1 MNKIGLINIQ
11 RCDSHGAVLL
21 AYALEKVLEELGY
34 EPTNIDYKY
43 AGRIKEKN
51 IVKRVY
57 LKILI
62 VLKKKLHISYAN
74 YNFFGKNIKNE
85 YDIQSKRFSDF
96 RNTYLHLT
104 KEITNPCDDVLKEFD
119 GFVVGSDVV
128 WKPEIVSCEDKN
140 IYFLKSVPD
149 NTVKVAYAASI
160 GTDNT
165 QILNNVS
172 EYYENAF
179 DNFDYLSIREKS
191 MIDFVRKYTTKSVE
205 SVIDPVFLLKQ
216 EMYMEIEKNALGDF
230 SERPYIYVYILG
242 DNTIALKEAN
252 RLAKKENCSIL
263 IDLNENFDNA
273 NLLTTNVQSAISAGP
288 LEFLYNIR
296 NAKYVITDSFHATC
310 FSLINN
316 VPFTVFDRGAVSV
329 RMQDLLKRFDIYDR
343 HYEGK
348 SLSIDS
354 LPWERIN
361 EQIKDERKQG
371 IRFLEEAFHEGFTKS
386 K

>member
-21 AYALEKVLEELGY
+21 AYALEKIIEEIGY

-51 IVKRVY
+51 IIKRVY
-57 LKILI
+57 LKTLI
-62 VLKKKLHISYAN
+62 ILKKKLHVSYVN
-74 YNFFGKNIKNE
+74 QSFFGKNIKNE
-85 YDIQSKRFSDF
+85 YDMQSKRFEDF

-104 KEITNPCDDVLKEFD
+104 KEITNPFDDVLKEFD

-128 WKPEIVSCEDKN
+128 WKPEIVSCEDRN
-140 IYFLKSVPD
+140 IYFLKSAPK
-149 NTVKVAYAASI
+149 NTVKIAYAASI

-165 QILNNVS
+165 QILNDVS

-179 DNFDYLSIREKS
+179 DNFDFLSIREKS
-191 MIDFVRKYTTKSVE
+191 MIDFVKKYTTKSVK

-216 EMYMEIEKNALGDF
+216 ENYMEIEKNTLGEL
-230 SERPYIYVYILG
+230 SKKPYIYVYILG
-242 DNTIALKEAN
+242 DNPIALKEADQ
-252 RLAKKENCSIL
+252 LAQKENCSIL
-263 IDLNENFDNA
+263 IDLNEKFDNV
-273 NLLTTNVQSAISAGP
+273 NFLTTNVQSAISAGP

-316 VPFTVFDRGAVSV
+316 VPFTVFDRGTVSV
-329 RMQDLLKRFDIYDR
+329 RMQDLLKRFDIYGR
-343 HYEGK
+343 HYEGN

-361 EQIKDERKQG
+361 EQIEDERKQG
-371 IRFLEEAFHEGFTKS
+371 IKFLEEAFHEGFTKS

>member
-96 RNTYLHLT
+96 RNAYLHLT
-104 KEITNPCDDVLKEFD
+104 KEITNPCDDVLREFD

-149 NTVKVAYAASI
+149 NTVI
-160 GTDNT
+160 
-165 QILNNVS
+165 
-172 EYYENAF
+172 
-179 DNFDYLSIREKS
+179 
-191 MIDFVRKYTTKSVE
+191 
-205 SVIDPVFLLKQ
+205 LLKQ
-216 EMYMEIEKNALGDF
+216 L
-230 SERPYIYVYILG
+230 
-242 DNTIALKEAN
+242 TISIINMLE
-252 RLAKKENCSIL
+252 LSDIIKKCLISIK
-263 IDLNENFDNA
+263 IQNQEDLN
-273 NLLTTNVQSAISAGP
+273 
-288 LEFLYNIR
+288 
-296 NAKYVITDSFHATC
+296 
-310 FSLINN
+310 
-316 VPFTVFDRGAVSV
+316 
-329 RMQDLLKRFDIYDR
+329 
-343 HYEGK
+343 
-348 SLSIDS
+348 
-354 LPWERIN
+354 
-361 EQIKDERKQG
+361 
-371 IRFLEEAFHEGFTKS
+371 
-386 K
+386 